1 MQFNVNSQA
10 WDIANKTDEN
20 LIINVERTVV
30 CCGRGIYD
38 NNTDYSTP
46 TDEDHKFS
54 IDKKVFTDDK
64 RYEQCYNPNGTLPAS
79 CHSCFSEVKPKM
91 TKAFRGAGGLGLF
104 FSFPEVNIQI

>member
-1 MQFNVNSQA
+1 M
-10 WDIANKTDEN
+10 
-20 LIINVERTVV
+20 V

-104 FSFPEVNIQI
+104 FSFPEVNIQIEFPEH